1 MVKSHLF
8 QKRVSVPYAA
18 EVLSKCFCA
27 KTEDSLT
34 LDLSHPMIQ
43 LDPSAEKD
51 SHPDRQFFC
60 ESVMIAQNGTLP
72 SLASP
77 SSLILPHKQQQH

>member
-18 EVLSKCFCA
+18 EVLSKCFRA

-43 LDPSAEKD
+43 LDPSAEKRFAPRSSVFFRVSD
-51 SHPDRQFFC
+51 DRSEWLSP
-60 ESVMIAQNGTLP
+60 ESGFTIIINTTT
-72 SLASP
+72 
-77 SSLILPHKQQQH
+77 